1 MRKFIPLAFWSLL
14 CFAAACI
21 AEGPPADTY
30 RAISPPQPTQAGPG
44 QIEVVEVFWYGCSHC
59 HDFEPYLQEWLK
71 QKPDDVVFRRLP
83 GLFRSNWIPHARAYY
98 VAEALGIE
106 DRISGPLYHALHEEG
121 EWINDEEAL
130 KRFFVKHGVDGDE
143 FSRIYNSQE
152 VELKL
157 QQAIIMARRYGVT
170 GVPAIIVNGKY
181 LTAASM
187 TGGYPRLIQVIDQLI
202 ALERERANA
211 ASAAE

>member
-14 CFAAACI
+14 GFAVACM
-21 AEGPPADTY
+21 AEGPPADAY

-44 QIEVVEVFWYGCSHC
+44 QIEVVEVFWYGCPHC
-59 HDFEPYLQEWLK
+59 HDFEPYLQDWLK
-71 QKPDDVVFRRLP
+71 QKPDDVLFRRMP
-83 GLFRSNWIPHARAYY
+83 GIFRSNWIPHARAYY
-98 VAEALGIE
+98 AAEALGVE
-106 DRISGPLYHALHEEG
+106 DKISGPLFHALHEEG

-152 VELKL
+152 VEMKL
-157 QQAIIMARRYGVT
+157 QQAVVMARRYGVT
-170 GVPAIIVNGKY
+170 GVPAMVVNGKY

-187 TGGYPRLIQVIDQLI
+187 TGGYPQLIQVIDQLI
-202 ALERERANA
+202 ARERERANT
-211 ASAAE
+211 ASVAE